1 MLKCEYITAVS
12 LNTPHFMTP
21 EWFYVYMYI
30 FVSESFLTLCCYDSF
45 PSVAKIL
52 RQSNIQTITFY
63 NKLVVLYCLFSS
75 LLKWLLT
82 FFLVNTLKKKKIS
95 VLFLIPCSSFKIW
108 RPFIRYLMYRTVF
121 YCVVFYFSVPQS
133 VFVFNDAW
141 PDWTRRIIS
150 VHLSTR
156 GQFSHVWPEM
166 NMCMLSVICS
176 GILCYV
182 YVLVFVIFFCC
193 VCFEKGTFHK

>member
-1 MLKCEYITAVS
+1 MWIHHS
-12 LNTPHFMTP
+12 
-21 EWFYVYMYI
+21 
-30 FVSESFLTLCCYDSF
+30 SFLEYSSLYDSWMVLCIHVHLCERIFLNSVLLWQF
-45 PSVAKIL
+45 PLSSKDTASIKYPNNHIL
-52 RQSNIQTITFY
+52 QQAGGF
-63 NKLVVLYCLFSS
+63 VLFILLAFKMIIDIFSCQYPE
-75 LLKWLLT
+75 
-82 FFLVNTLKKKKIS
+82 KKKIS